1 MLDSPV
7 NLTHREL
14 FQAHPKILSDTISGL
29 QGFKRSG
36 IFKNSVLQTVDQTPP
51 KPSFLCVTVKEL
63 PMMLQLD
70 NGASYSI
77 VSTSLADKLNLP
89 TIVTTPVVLQGITGK
104 VSQ

>member
-1 MLDSPV
+1 
-7 NLTHREL
+7 
-14 FQAHPKILSDTISGL
+14 L

-70 NGASYSI
+70 NGASDSI

-104 VSQ
+104 VSQYATQCISLFASVVKLFSKFF